1 MISSHVPILFQG
13 LPYFLATQ
21 AAPGLFCIFPF
32 SREIPAHFFK
42 KPCTWR
48 THSSGPDILSSQ
60 KSTGGETDSSP
71 AVPKKEEK
79 GFFFPHQKAL
89 RWQNR
94 GAKMWVFYANQAVGG
109 LLPMSTS
116 HIYGFCDSWQDYQNS
131 TVHGSLSKVFKYD
144 AKPRMSPCIVGC
156 SVAVFTPVS
165 FHSQPFGVS
174 HIRVVMQ
181 LSHQS
186 ASVEVPLDIY
196 IKTMFKTCF
205 KNM

>member
-1 MISSHVPILFQG
+1 MSPSCFKDFLTFWQHKLLLAYFVFSLFQG
-13 LPYFLATQ
+13 KSQPTFSRSLVPGEPTLVGQTSCPPRR
-21 AAPGLFCIFPF
+21 APGEKL
-32 SREIPAHFFK
+32 
-42 KPCTWR
+42 
-48 THSSGPDILSSQ
+48 THPLQCPRKRRKD
-60 KSTGGETDSSP
+60 
-71 AVPKKEEK
+71 
-79 GFFFPHQKAL
+79 FFFPHQKAP

-165 FHSQPFGVS
+165 FHSQPFRVS